1 MSYYLN
7 LTFIE
12 NVEEN
17 QLLKIAAEIH
27 KKAKDPEIM
36 KKIIGDNFHL
46 LDSISRGR
54 APKFQDRY
62 WVTVWLS
69 TKFIYWPDYK
79 LLAYLGNNVKIPN
92 STNVSFQNSSDTNY
106 EYSTWN
112 GIKIFEEIA
121 EKYKNMKVELLPEFY
136 SYFEDNT
143 IEEQEYARRW
153 LVYND
158 IHNMLNIFS
167 YFYDENRFRERNRV
181 FTYSDFTYEDMGT
194 IGKILREVYAE
205 ENATIEKELQK
216 MDKQD

>member
-17 QLLKIAAEIH
+17 ELLKMAAEIH
-27 KKAKDPEIM
+27 KKIKEPEIM

-46 LDSISRGR
+46 LDSVTYGQF
-54 APKFQDRY
+54 PKFQDRY
-62 WVTVWLS
+62 WAALWLT

-79 LLAYLGNNVKIPN
+79 LLAYLGNDVKIPN
-92 STNVSFQNSSDTNY
+92 GTNVSFQNSSDTNY

-121 EKYKNMKVELLPEFY
+121 EKYKNMKADKLPEFY
-136 SYFEDNT
+136 SYFDDNT
-143 IEEQEYARRW
+143 IEEQEYSRRW

-167 YFYDENRFRERNRV
+167 YLYDENRFRERNRV
-181 FTYSDFTYEDMGT
+181 FTYSDFTSEDMRI
-194 IGKILREVYAE
+194 IGKILREIHAE
-205 ENATIEKELQK
+205 ETTAIEKELQK
-216 MDKQD
+216 IDEQD